1 MNTWMRAKREYR
13 NREETEVAVLDA
25 LVDRADDGMTV
36 FELRAAVE
44 VDIDELEQALS
55 MLKEDD
61 LIAVES
67 NSETVIKPADRVVPD
82 EPTNEDDEQSIGEWL
97 RDRIPF

>member
-1 MNTWMRAKREYR
+1 MRAKREYR
-13 NREETEVAVLDA
+13 NREGTEVAILDA

-44 VDIDELEQALS
+44 VDIDELEEALS
-55 MLKEDD
+55 MLKADD
-61 LIAVES
+61 LIVVES

-82 EPTNEDDEQSIGEWL
+82 EPTDEDEDQSIGEWL
-97 RDRIPF
+97 RDRMPF